1 MKKTFVALIALMGMI
16 GVKCLHA
23 QTLVDNYRFDTWV
36 EETAW
41 IDITGVDSALVASPT
56 GSSVVSSGGL
66 ASQLTD
72 IGFTFPFAGTD
83 YTTFGINLMG
93 SLRLGARIIGTLSG
107 SNILPNTS
115 AMPKIDGL
123 GVRGMLDSSCY
134 IRCATVDTAGHLVL
148 VVEARMGIYQ
158 HEGIYVCW
166 QTQLYESTGEIRIV
180 YGSSEGTAQMP
191 STQPGLAKTNTD
203 MLFLNLANN
212 TVERY
217 VSTPVPVNNAGVWPE
232 EGRCYSFLPD
242 SSACPPPPTVT
253 VLSGNPD
260 STILGWPSQG
270 TAWRLCIPA
279 LEIDMVTSDTV
290 LMLNNINP
298 TTVYSGT
305 IQTVCGTGDSSLR
318 VCPFTFTTTD
328 CGTVHLLPWS
338 DDFQLAASD
347 DCWTKQYTST
357 TWRWRRTS
365 SSNNYYN
372 YMRVPSGSSSI
383 LYNEWLVSPP
393 VELPNTVG
401 LTLGWLYRSTR
412 YSSRT
417 PQVRVRLLVCDSTDD
432 IDTAAA
438 WVTLCEVDHYE
449 QYFQQYYRLLDTWA
463 GHRVRIAFQRV
474 GAGGGDS
481 DVDNVS
487 IEIRT
492 QPEMLL
498 AAPALVHG
506 GDTVTVMPVMTSGVL
521 SNPVYDWH
529 STMEEHGLVNRLA
542 DDDTLQLVYLSSG
555 TDTITLTLTTD
566 YGTATATAVIDVMD
580 CRPVTY
586 FPWHEGFEHNL
597 DCWTMYTNGN
607 CVWDHLTTG
616 AHSGQG
622 SVGARS
628 HGINYPYDTLV
639 SQPIVVPTDAHGL
652 TLTWWMKHNGGN
664 ADVRQM
670 YVNVLDAANPVWS
683 SSNTLFYCQ
692 GNDISTSWQQYAVD
706 LEPLAGQTIR
716 LAWAG
721 GSRNAIYYVY
731 LDDIEIRY
739 TRDLVGSLAT
749 SSAKVYDGDTVT
761 ATMALIEGDTAGIT
775 YLWTSSMEN
784 NGLATILGN
793 GPQVGIA
800 YNGAGIDTIIVNVI
814 NNYGTI
820 TDTTYVHVCPVS
832 DSLPWVVDF
841 SNDFPCWQVLD
852 GTCEVTSNGYLSFT
866 DWPTAVASPPLYVP
880 TDGSAV
886 LEFNCAY
893 SFFYGSYL
901 VMVTTDMT
909 TFDTIGNYPFV
920 SGSQP
925 SAHIPLTAY
934 AGQHIRLVF
943 MATGQ
948 FLQFYLLN
956 MNVRYSF
963 EPVVSL
969 SVDGSWF
976 PGTELAIEATLVEG
990 DTNGI
995 TYSWTSTKAQNGE
1008 ATLIQDSSAQ
1018 AQLTCYTGGID
1029 TVTVVVTNIFGSDT
1043 AWCTVNIKPCDTVN
1057 ALQWTENF
1065 DNYFT
1070 CWWQPEGSQWTLP
1083 DDLNYTM
1090 AVAVNTWQP
1099 TDSWLVSRAIILPTL
1114 PTSNGDE
1121 LMLCWDAS
1129 SQLDETHSYCVMVTT
1144 AADYRDLS
1152 SYDTLIAID
1161 TVHPDFSAGWSTM
1174 RVLLSAYAGQTVRLA
1189 FRYTT
1194 EYHVLTEAPGLLLID
1209 NVHIIDTTLPI
1220 VPPTPDTVW
1229 HSVTVTTNVPGVCVP
1244 YGSGIYIDSST
1255 VEVGYHVLDTAT
1267 VGGHW
1272 AFLGWDDGPIE
1283 APRYIVVTSDTVIA
1297 ALFEWVADS
1306 VGIHENTDI
1315 LSKIELYPNPTT
1327 GHATI
1332 EVSEPTMVSILDAKG
1347 RKIGEWK
1354 VKAGKSVL
1362 DLSSLSNGVYFVRLA
1377 GNVRKLIL
1385 MKD

>member
-1 MKKTFVALIALMGMI
+1 MMKKIFFALVALIGLICNQAQS
-16 GVKCLHA
+16 
-23 QTLVDNYRFDTWV
+23 QTLVDNYRFDTGV

-56 GSSVVSSGGL
+56 GSRVVTSVGA

-72 IGFTFPFAGTD
+72 IGFTFHFAGTD
-83 YTTFGINLMG
+83 YTTFGFNLMG
-93 SLRLGARIIGTLSG
+93 SLRLGARNMSTPGGT
-107 SNILPNTS
+107 NILSHTPS
-115 AMPKIDGL
+115 MPKIDGL
-123 GVRGMLDSSCY
+123 GVHGMLDSSCY
-134 IRCATVDTAGHLVL
+134 IHCATVGTAGNRVL

-166 QTQLYESTGEIRIV
+166 QTQLYENTGEIYIV
-180 YGSSEGTAQMP
+180 YGPSEGTDQMP

-217 VSTPVPVNNAGVWPE
+217 VSTPVPVNDAGVWPE
-232 EGRCYSFLPD
+232 EGRCYIFMPD
-242 SSACPPPPTVT
+242 NTACPPPPTVT
-253 VLSGNPD
+253 MLSSNLDSTVLS
-260 STILGWPSQG
+260 WASQG
-270 TAWRLCIPA
+270 SAWRLCIPD
-279 LEIDMVTSDTV
+279 LGIDVVTTDTV
-290 LMLNNINP
+290 LILNNINP
-298 TTVYSGT
+298 TTVYRGT
-305 IQTVCGTGDSSLR
+305 IQNICSEGDSSLR
-318 VCPFTFTTTD
+318 LLPFSFTTG

-347 DCWTKQYTST
+347 DCWTKQYTTS

-365 SSNNYYN
+365 SSNSY
-372 YMRVPSGSSSI
+372 YMRVPSGTSSI

-417 PQVRVRLLVCDSTDD
+417 PQVRVRLLVCDSTDN
-432 IDTAAA
+432 IDTSAA
-438 WVTLCEVDHYE
+438 WVTLCEMDHYE

-474 GAGGGDS
+474 GAGGGNS

-487 IEIRT
+487 IEIRM

-498 AAPALVHG
+498 AAPALVQG
-506 GDTVTVMPVMTSGVL
+506 GDTVMVMPVMTSGVL

-529 STMEEHGLVNRLA
+529 STMEERGLANRLA
-542 DDDTLQLVYLSSG
+542 ADDTLQFVYLSSG

-566 YGTATATAVIDVMD
+566 YGTATATVVIDVMD
-580 CRPVTY
+580 CRPVTH

-597 DCWTMYTNGN
+597 DCWTMPINGIS
-607 CVWDHLTTG
+607 VWDLLTTD

-622 SVGARS
+622 SVGSISPDVR
-628 HGINYPYDTLV
+628 YPYDTLV

-652 TLTWWMKHNGGN
+652 TLMWWMKHNGGN
-664 ADVRQM
+664 ASVRQM
-670 YVNVLDAANPVWS
+670 YVNALNAANPVWS
-683 SSNTLFYCQ
+683 ASNTLFYCQ
-692 GNDISTSWQQYAVD
+692 GNDISTSWQQYTVD

-716 LAWAG
+716 LAWTG
-721 GSRNAIYYVY
+721 GSGNGLYYVY
-731 LDDIEIRY
+731 MDDIEIRY
-739 TRDLVGSLAT
+739 TRELVGSLAI
-749 SSAKVYDGDTVT
+749 SSAKVYEGDTVT
-761 ATMALIEGDTAGIT
+761 ATINLTEGDTAGIT

-793 GPQVGIA
+793 GPQVSID
-800 YNGAGIDTIIVNVI
+800 YNGAGIDTIIVTVS
-814 NNYGTI
+814 NNYGTF
-820 TDTTYVHVCPVS
+820 TDTAFVHICPVM
-832 DSLPWVVDF
+832 DDLPWVVDF

-866 DWPTAVASPPLYVP
+866 DWPTAVASSPLYVP
-880 TDGSAV
+880 TDGNVV
-886 LEFNCAY
+886 LEFDCAY

-920 SGSQP
+920 SGRHP

-948 FLQFYLLN
+948 FLQFYLFN
-956 MNVRYSF
+956 MSVRYSF

-969 SVDGSWF
+969 AVDGSWF

-1018 AQLTCYTGGID
+1018 AQITCYTGGPD
-1029 TVTVVVTNIFGSDT
+1029 TVTVVATNSYGSDT
-1043 AWCTVNIKPCDTVN
+1043 AWCTVNIKPCDTVD
-1057 ALQWTENF
+1057 ALQWMEDFT
-1065 DNYFT
+1065 NYFT

-1083 DDLNYTM
+1083 DNPYYTM
-1090 AVAVNTWQP
+1090 AVAVNVWHP
-1099 TDSWLVSRAIILPTL
+1099 TDSWLVSRAITLPTL

-1129 SQLDETHSYCVMVTT
+1129 TQLNDTHSYCVMVTT
-1144 AADYRDLS
+1144 AADYRDLN

-1161 TVHPDFSAGWSTM
+1161 TVHPDITVGWSTM
-1174 RVLLSAYAGQTVRLA
+1174 RVPLNAYAGQTIRLA

-1194 EYHVLTEAPGLLLID
+1194 ENHVPTGVPGLLIID
-1209 NVHIIDTTLPI
+1209 NVHIIDTTIPE
-1220 VPPTPDTVW
+1220 VPDTIWRNVSVYMVNISGDTLTESDGV
-1229 HSVTVTTNVPGVCVP
+1229 SVTGTGVYADSTLVTLTAIHGHYP
-1244 YGSGIYIDSST
+1244 YFWYWVNS
-1255 VEVGYHVLDTAT
+1255 VGDTIRDNPYS
-1267 VGGHW
+1267 
-1272 AFLGWDDGPIE
+1272 FI
-1283 APRYIVVTSDTVIA
+1283 ITSDTIFTA
-1297 ALFEWVADS
+1297 IFGPRC
-1306 VGIHENTDI
+1306 VGIGNVDGLPNVAIH
-1315 LSKIELYPNPTT
+1315 PNPTT
-1327 GHATI
+1327 GDAYINVGVPSVVTVTDLQGRTVI
-1332 EVSEPTMVSILDAKG
+1332 QPTQVDSTLRIAQSTLPKG
-1347 RKIGEWK
+1347 I
-1354 VKAGKSVL
+1354 
-1362 DLSSLSNGVYFVRLA
+1362 YFVSVGNSA
-1377 GNVRKLIL
+1377 GTTVKKLVIQ
-1385 MKD
+1385 